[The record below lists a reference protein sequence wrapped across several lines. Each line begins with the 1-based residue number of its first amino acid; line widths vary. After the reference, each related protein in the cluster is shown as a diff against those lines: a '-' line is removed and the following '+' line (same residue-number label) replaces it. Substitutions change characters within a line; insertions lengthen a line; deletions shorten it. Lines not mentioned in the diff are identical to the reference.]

1 MGQMTPAL
9 CIEAVAQLIDTIP
22 AAGTQIHRQRKMLRD
37 ERRIRE
43 LCFDAGLGRICA
55 WFISPAASNTTVTTR
70 NPGFVGIGV
79 QGGGNNLYVMQFQ
92 VEVYFG
98 LDEANDSEQ
107 AFTALVW
114 SVVDKINSYGGLAG
128 ITGLVEQLPAD
139 IETYGYAM
147 LAGVPLVH
155 FARVSVAFRGR

>member
-9 CIEAVAQLIDTIP
+9 CIAAIQALIDTIP
-22 AAGTQIHRQRKMLRD
+22 AAGSKIHPQRRMMRTEQQVKT
-37 ERRIRE
+37 
-43 LCFDAGLGRICA
+43 LCWDAANNRICG

-70 NPGFVGIGV
+70 NPGFTGIGV

-107 AFTALVW
+107 VFAALVW

-139 IETYGYAM
+139 IETFSYAM
-147 LAGVPLVH
+147 LAGMPLVH
-155 FARVSVAFRGR
+155 FARLSVAFRGR

>member
-1 MGQMTPAL
+1 MGLMTPAL

-22 AAGTQIHRQRKMLRD
+22 DAGSKIHRQRRILRD
-37 ERRIRE
+37 ERTVKT
-43 LCFDAGLGRICA
+43 LCYDTTINKFLG

-70 NPGFVGIGV
+70 NPGFAGIGV
-79 QGGGNNLYVMQFQ
+79 QGGGNNLYVLQFQ

-98 LDEANDSEQ
+98 LDDANDSEQ

-114 SVVDKINSYGGLAG
+114 SVVAKINSYGGLAG

-139 IETYGYAM
+139 IDTYGYAM
-147 LAGVPLVH
+147 LAGAPLVH
-155 FARVSVAFRGR
+155 FARLSVAFRGR